1 MAFPP
6 YVPKLCQ
13 KRPHI
18 KLYFS
23 SVEYDIFINLIEGIP
38 ITKRTGGAVIYEIP
52 ALRKG
57 EEAALDRIEDLRRQ
71 LRYYVAE
78 PRRWVGSLRRVL
90 GAKAIQGSNS
100 IEGFDVSVEDALAAI
115 EGDQP
120 AEAAAGDWQAVR
132 GYQRAMTYVIQL
144 AHDQH
149 FELSPSLIRSL
160 HFMMTEY
167 TLDAGPG
174 LWRPGPIW
182 VRDDA
187 SGEVVYEA
195 PESTEV
201 PGLIDEL
208 VEQMDGAKDCPAMVK
223 GAMAH
228 LNLVMIHPF
237 RDGNGRMARCLQT
250 LMLAREQYLSPE
262 WMSIEEFLG
271 ANTQAYYEI
280 LANVGQGSW
289 RPEHDARP
297 WIRFCL
303 RAHFIQAV
311 SVLRRAR
318 ESEEIWV
325 AIDELRTE
333 RGLPE
338 RSMGSLFDAAI
349 GLRIRNASYRK
360 DVELVEQEEITNQTA
375 TNDLKRMV
383 NAGLLIQKGSKRGT
397 YYIGSPDLELIRQRV
412 RADRQPIDDSALFT
426 AI

>member
-1 MAFPP
+1 M
-6 YVPKLCQ
+6 V
-13 KRPHI
+13 
-18 KLYFS
+18 
-23 SVEYDIFINLIEGIP
+23 
-38 ITKRTGGAVIYEIP
+38 YEIP
-52 ALRKG
+52 ELRKG
-57 EEAALDRIEDLRRQ
+57 EEAALGRIEDLRRQ

-100 IEGFDVSVEDALAAI
+100 IEGFNVSVEDALAAI

-120 AEAAAGDWQAVR
+120 TEAGASDWQAVR

-149 FELSPSLIRSL
+149 FEFSPGLIRSL

-182 VRDDA
+182 VRNDA

-195 PESTEV
+195 PESGEIA
-201 PGLIDEL
+201 GLIDEL
-208 VEQMDGAKDCPAMVK
+208 VEQMDGAKQCPAMVK

-237 RDGNGRMARCLQT
+237 KDGNGRMARGLQT

-271 ANTQAYYEI
+271 VNTQAYYDI
-280 LANVGQGSW
+280 LGQVGSGSW
-289 RPEHDARP
+289 HPENDARP
-297 WIRFCL
+297 WVRFCL
-303 RAHFIQAV
+303 RAHFIQAM
-311 SVLRRAR
+311 SVLRRAH
-318 ESEEIWV
+318 ESEAIWV
-325 AIDELRTE
+325 AIEELRTE
-333 RGLPE
+333 KGLPE
-338 RSMGSLFDAAI
+338 RSIGSLFNATI

-397 YYIGSPDLELIRQRV
+397 YYIGSPDLELIRHRV
-412 RADRQPIDDSALFT
+412 RADRQPIDDSELFT
-426 AI
+426 TVAS